1 MFKFTKDI
9 FIIIVTI
16 GTLWSAFKSE
26 HAIIASYKL
35 FTNKLWLINFGILI
49 AFSIY
54 MYIETNNIKNKIKN
68 NIKNNIKNKN
78 DNKIKEWNN
87 MVRTSLK
94 KAIFGFL
101 IAIFAELKLTIAPFW
116 LIFSAA
122 YYLDDWI

>member
-68 NIKNNIKNKN
+68 KN